1 MKPETAAT
9 EFVDFMAR
17 RGLVRMDLTAEQGL
31 PAMLAYYREE
41 RAEGCSFEQDAD
53 MLLYQ
58 WGTPDTAEG
67 AYFELDIARQL
78 LLDEGSGDQDF
89 WLLRLTFKF
98 SPTELLRG
106 LRSGRRWCSNLGELA
121 EFEAFIRASLAYRVV
136 AVATPAAMDITYE
149 FAG

>member
-41 RAEGCSFEQDAD
+41 RAEGCSFERDAD
-53 MLLYQ
+53 KLLYQ
-58 WGTPDTAEG
+58 WGTCG
-67 AYFELDIARQL
+67 AGEDDLFELDIARQL
-78 LLDEGSGDQDF
+78 LLDEGRGDQDF
-89 WLLRLTFKF
+89 WQLRLTFKF

-121 EFEAFIRASLAYRVV
+121 EFEGFIRASDAYRVV
-136 AVATPAAMDITYE
+136 AAVPPAGMDITYE

>member
-9 EFVDFMAR
+9 EFVDFIAR

-58 WGTPDTAEG
+58 WGTGDSGED

-78 LLDEGSGDQDF
+78 LLDEGSGEQDF
-89 WLLRLTFKF
+89 WQLRLTFKF

-106 LRSGRRWCSNLGELA
+106 LRSGRRWCFNLDELEA
-121 EFEAFIRASLAYRVV
+121 FEGFIRASEAYRVV
-136 AVATPAAMDITYE
+136 AAATPAAMDITYE